1 LRPSLGT
8 RRAQGQGVP
17 VHRRLDRR
25 QGGAP
30 VGHGEPRR
38 AARRT
43 GSVRPRHGRA
53 HRPEAAVCAEAHQ
66 AGDQRRP
73 GRPGPGERHADLL
86 CAPPSGPCP
95 QHAGAW
101 QAHRPHGLDAGH
113 KEASIGWGRA
123 TRGGVTSAVSGAS
136 FWCRKGRSHHWSG
149 APPAG
154 IFRATMKPQNIAIV
168 GATGA
173 VGVEILRVL
182 ERRNF
187 PVASLKLL
195 ASARSVGKT
204 LEFKG
209 KPYPVEE
216 LKASAFKGV
225 DIAFFSAG
233 ATRSREFVPA
243 AKAAGCVVVDNS
255 SAFRMDPDT
264 PLVVPEG
271 KGAAPAK
278 HNGIVANPNCPA
290 AILSVAVWPIHQ
302 AAGVKRIIVSTYQ
315 SASGAGAAAMQELED
330 QARDFS
336 AGKEIKRSV
345 FPHQIAFN
353 VFSHNTKVAENGYNE
368 EENKVVEET
377 RKMFHL
383 PELPIAPTCIR
394 VPVLRAHSEAITL
407 ELEKPLSPAEA
418 RAILAKAPG
427 VKVVDDAPANPFP
440 MPLEASG
447 DLDVHVGR
455 IRRDLSN
462 PNGLMLWVAG
472 DQLLKGAAWN
482 AVQIAEE
489 LAKLSAKPKTMAAEC
504 ASGYWP
510 Y

>member
-1 LRPSLGT
+1 MN
-8 RRAQGQGVP
+8 A
-17 VHRRLDRR
+17 
-25 QGGAP
+25 
-30 VGHGEPRR
+30 
-38 AARRT
+38 
-43 GSVRPRHGRA
+43 
-53 HRPEAAVCAEAHQ
+53 
-66 AGDQRRP
+66 
-73 GRPGPGERHADLL
+73 
-86 CAPPSGPCP
+86 
-95 QHAGAW
+95 
-101 QAHRPHGLDAGH
+101 
-113 KEASIGWGRA
+113 
-123 TRGGVTSAVSGAS
+123 
-136 FWCRKGRSHHWSG
+136 
-149 APPAG
+149 
-154 IFRATMKPQNIAIV
+154 QNIAIV

-195 ASARSVGKT
+195 ASARSAGKT

-209 KPYPVEE
+209 KPYKVEE
-216 LKASAFKGV
+216 LEADAFKGV

-243 AKAAGCVVVDNS
+243 AKAAGAIVIDNS

-264 PLVVPEG
+264 PLVVPEVNAG
-271 KGAAPAK
+271 DLARHKGV
-278 HNGIVANPNCPA
+278 IANPNCTA
-290 AILSVAVWPIHQ
+290 AILATAVWPIHL
-302 AAGVKRIIVSTYQ
+302 AAGVRKIVVATYQ

-330 QARDFS
+330 QVGEYAS
-336 AGKEIKRSV
+336 GKKVTKKV

-377 RKMFHL
+377 RKMFHNPDL
-383 PELPIAPTCIR
+383 AIVPTCIR

-407 ELEKPLSPAEA
+407 ELERPLSPEEA
-418 RAILAKAPG
+418 RKVLANAPG
-427 VKVVDDAPANPFP
+427 VKLVDDAAANHFP

-462 PNGLMLWVAG
+462 PNGLVLFVAG

-489 LAKLSAKPKTMAAEC
+489 IAKPKAMAAE
-504 ASGYWP
+504 
-510 Y
+510 